1 MAHRRRKPALTARL
15 GGSSYWTLCAQI
27 RYAFGRSTHGKNVR
41 NSPSN
46 QVTSE
51 TNHVVASSAVM
62 QWPLDYVKARI
73 DIPPL
78 VNLKFEEDFITPRF
92 EFQVNPENIF
102 GMLSFHSIS

>member
-1 MAHRRRKPALTARL
+1 
-15 GGSSYWTLCAQI
+15 
-27 RYAFGRSTHGKNVR
+27 
-41 NSPSN
+41 
-46 QVTSE
+46 
-51 TNHVVASSAVM
+51 M